1 MANVLP
7 TLVSVLLR
15 FACLYLFFWY
25 LLDFIF
31 ELWSECLPFAVL
43 VGLVALLA
51 LGTLIWKLINSWDK
65 FDLDKNPPSG
75 GLFPFLLL
83 DLIPIIAVAIASWI
97 SKYEFCCG
105 LLRFTQ
111 GALRRAREEGWP
123 TRSLDAGHFH
133 MLVDP
138 AEVVDEILALLGQ
151 LAVPA

>member
-1 MANVLP
+1 MPNRNWHKNIIGTADFFLGQMAAVLP

-31 ELWSECLPFAVL
+31 ELGSECLPFAIL

-111 GALRRAREEGWP
+111 GALRRIGI
-123 TRSLDAGHFH
+123 
-133 MLVDP
+133 VN
-138 AEVVDEILALLGQ
+138 
-151 LAVPA
+151 